1 MPRLLILNPSIT
13 FDAVVKTWILNF
25 DTSFAIA
32 SLKRLH
38 FLSHNLVF
46 VGTNDEVASEDE
58 AIVSN
63 GSMSSS
69 KRDYSK

>member
-1 MPRLLILNPSIT
+1 LILTTSIT
-13 FDAVVKTWILNF
+13 FDAVVKTRILNF
-25 DTSFAIA
+25 DPSFVA
-32 SLKRLH
+32 SLKRLD
-38 FLSHNLVF
+38 FLSHNLVV
-46 VGTNDEVASEDE
+46 VGTNDGVASEDE

>member
-1 MPRLLILNPSIT
+1 MPRLLILTPSIT
-13 FDAVVKTWILNF
+13 FDAVVKTRVLNF
-25 DTSFAIA
+25 DTSFVA

-38 FLSHNLVF
+38 FLSHNLVV
-46 VGTNDEVASEDE
+46 VGTNDGVTSEDE